1 MAVANDL
8 LSELLIARLLQEDLD
23 LWASAVEAERIQL
36 DGILTSSAPDT
47 MDHNIEIICPSIS
60 EPLVDDGDLALA
72 IFAADARLTSDAA
85 YVESLQLSEEASFVA
100 SQQYA
105 QTVAA
110 AEKKLLLDTEF
121 ARKLQDAENAGTAKS
136 GVLEDADR

>member
-1 MAVANDL
+1 
-8 LSELLIARLLQEDLD
+8 
-23 LWASAVEAERIQL
+23 
-36 DGILTSSAPDT
+36 
-47 MDHNIEIICPSIS
+47 MDHNLEIICPSIS

-72 IFAADARLTSDAA
+72 IFVADARLTSDAA

-100 SQQYA
+100 SRQYA
-105 QTVAA
+105 QTVGA